1 MKDVE
6 GAADS
11 NRDRTITWD
20 EMCSHYTG
28 NWSRDGFDVSRKQP
42 PHLSCDMNQN
52 FVGGQVKVDN
62 GSLMN
67 LILFKYHLSEK
78 S

>member
-1 MKDVE
+1 MKNVE
-6 GAADS
+6 DAADS

-20 EMCSHYTG
+20 EMYSYYNG
-28 NWSRDGFDVSRKQP
+28 NWSRVGFDVSRKQS
-42 PHLSCDMNQN
+42 PHLSCDINQN
-52 FVGGQVKVDN
+52 LVGGQVKVDN
-62 GSLMN
+62 DSSMN